1 MSDRAALP
9 VVTLERPET
18 RDAITR
24 ALARLHEESG
34 HYWAS
39 LPTERFLA
47 PIGDAWSPADHVRH
61 LTISVRAVTRG
72 LELPRVLVWLVF
84 GPARAPSRSYDAL
97 REIYR
102 GVLARG
108 AKAGEYTPRP
118 LPSAGSGQAFPIDDA
133 EATRARI
140 MAQHTAAV
148 GGLVATASGW
158 SERALD
164 RCRLPHPLLGK
175 LTVREMLCFTL
186 YHNLHHVEV
195 CARRLEAVAQSR

>member
-1 MSDRAALP
+1 VSDGAALP
-9 VVTLERPET
+9 AVTLERPET

-24 ALARLHEESG
+24 AIARLHEESG

-61 LTISVRAVTRG
+61 LTKSVRAATRG
-72 LELPRVLVWLVF
+72 LELPRVLVWLAF

-97 REIYR
+97 RETYLGALSR
-102 GVLARG
+102 GG
-108 AKAGEYTPRP
+108 QAGKYAPRP
-118 LPSAGSGQAFPIDDA
+118 LGPIGDA

-158 SERALD
+158 PERALD

-175 LTVREMLCFTL
+175 LTVREMLAFTL
-186 YHNLHHVEV
+186 YHNLHHVQV
-195 CARRLEAVAQSR
+195 CASRLRDVAR

>member
-1 MSDRAALP
+1 MSDVAALP
-9 VVTLERPET
+9 EVTLDGPET

-34 HYWAS
+34 RYWAS
-39 LPTERFLA
+39 LPTARFVA
-47 PIGDAWSPADHVRH
+47 PIGSAWSPADHVRH
-61 LTISVRAVTRG
+61 LTMSVRAVMRG
-72 LELPRVLVWLVF
+72 LELPPLLVWLVF

-97 REIYR
+97 RETYL
-102 GVLARG
+102 GALARG
-108 AKAGEYTPRP
+108 GKAGEYTPRP
-118 LPSAGSGQAFPIDDA
+118 LPSDVDA
-133 EATRARI
+133 EAARARV

-175 LTVREMLCFTL
+175 LTVREMLLFTL
-186 YHNLHHVEV
+186 YHNLHHVHV
-195 CARRLEAVAQSR
+195 CASRLAALRAGL

>member
-1 MSDRAALP
+1 MA
-9 VVTLERPET
+9 ER
-18 RDAITR
+18 RDAITH

-34 HYWAS
+34 RYWAS
-39 LPTERFLA
+39 LSTERFLA

-61 LTISVRAVTRG
+61 LTKSVRAVTRG
-72 LELPRVLVWLVF
+72 LELPRVLVWLTF
-84 GPARAPSRSYDAL
+84 GPARAPSRSYGAL
-97 REIYR
+97 RETYLDA
-102 GVLARG
+102 LARG
-108 AKAGEYTPRP
+108 GKAGEYTPRP
-118 LPSAGSGQAFPIDDA
+118 LGPVDDA

-148 GGLVATASGW
+148 GGLVATASAW

-175 LTVREMLCFTL
+175 VTVREMLAFTL

-195 CARRLEAVAQSR
+195 CARRLAAQG